1 MRVEALQKER
11 SGAVRTPRS
20 HHEATS
26 ARPVHRPCHCW
37 GSCVWSADAAKL
49 EGDGG
54 VLFFFVVFFL
64 FRECMCAR
72 ASVSVS
78 VCFCFPGHQIRSGL
92 LGEGLERGGKG
103 LKSKITNC
111 HLIWQLECS
120 FDVWRTTTPQC
131 KETLTLQCNQ
141 EPCQSAPGTVSMLLC
156 AWIGFLLGTK
166 GQSEYVSVK
175 GFPVPYSQDCCLLG
189 ADEAKQTVYSE
200 HFALEQFILL
210 SFYCRGFF

>member
-1 MRVEALQKER
+1 MSSWTAKFDTFHLLFTIFKGIIRLLPLARLWLWLAFLVRLWTCNICLLWYSIGPQFWRLLLDIYRLHLSDSSASLAFEEKLLKE
-11 SGAVRTPRS
+11 
-20 HHEATS
+20 
-26 ARPVHRPCHCW
+26 
-37 GSCVWSADAAKL
+37 
-49 EGDGG
+49 
-54 VLFFFVVFFL
+54 
-64 FRECMCAR
+64 
-72 ASVSVS
+72 
-78 VCFCFPGHQIRSGL
+78 
-92 LGEGLERGGKG
+92 GKG

-210 SFYCRGFF
+210 SVYCRGFF